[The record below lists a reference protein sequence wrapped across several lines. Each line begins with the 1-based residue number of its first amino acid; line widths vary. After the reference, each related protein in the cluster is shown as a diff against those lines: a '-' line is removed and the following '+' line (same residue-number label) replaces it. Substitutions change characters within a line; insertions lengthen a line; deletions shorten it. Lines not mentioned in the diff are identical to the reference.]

1 MKSIHL
7 VPNKTGL
14 RTRTMG
20 SDQNDQ
26 GHEFS
31 FDDTPGQEKIFIQ
44 SQKDFHQQVAEDE
57 HENITR
63 HHEKH
68 LKKGDLNILVGGDYT
83 LRAKTS
89 ITLAAGGSSLV
100 MTPNKISIKGA
111 KIAINP
117 GTNMASTPSLADT
130 LMAGVTEFDEEI
142 GEQVQTF
149 SDDVGYVAKE
159 INEKILEPL
168 GPDDP
173 ILDAE
178 IAEKTVA
185 DGAEE
190 IAQVIERPDGL
201 EEGAVHVS
209 QVKKL
214 DGNDPIELEHP
225 AGKAYNLP
233 REANENFYGKPI
245 PKILPPGTKVYRII
259 ENEKSAQGSWWLYEL
274 PTSKA
279 EWRSEYAVK
288 KAWNKNGYYVKHI
301 VGEEGLPIW
310 EGKAA
315 SQTLKEEGIPEWM
328 QQGGGDQLYVTQSG
342 EMIPD
347 HLSMLTTPWGQ

>member
-1 MKSIHL
+1 
-7 VPNKTGL
+7 
-14 RTRTMG
+14 MG

-83 LRAKTS
+83 LRAKTG
-89 ITLAAGGSSLV
+89 ITLAAGGSSLI

-149 SDDVGYVAKE
+149 SDDVGYVATE

-190 IAQVIERPDGL
+190 IAQVIERPAGL
-201 EEGAVHVS
+201 EAGAEHVS

-214 DGNDPIELEHP
+214 EGYETKEDLVHP
-225 AGKAYNLP
+225 AGSEYTLSKKEALNFHGRPTPKTLP
-233 REANENFYGKPI
+233 A
-245 PKILPPGTKVYRII
+245 GTKIYRVI
-259 ENEKSAQGSWWLYEL
+259 EKDKNANGPWWSYEL
-274 PTSKA
+274 PKSKSG
-279 EWRSEYAVK
+279 WRSGYAVK
-288 KAWNKNGYYVKHI
+288 KIWNKNGKYVEHI
-301 VGEEGLPIW
+301 ISNKELPVWEGQSASQPLNEEGFPNW
-310 EGKAA
+310 VQRGGK
-315 SQTLKEEGIPEWM
+315 I
-328 QQGGGDQLYVTQSG
+328 QLYVPQSTDT
-342 EMIPD
+342 IPGN
-347 HLSMLTTPWGQ
+347 LSTMMTEWE